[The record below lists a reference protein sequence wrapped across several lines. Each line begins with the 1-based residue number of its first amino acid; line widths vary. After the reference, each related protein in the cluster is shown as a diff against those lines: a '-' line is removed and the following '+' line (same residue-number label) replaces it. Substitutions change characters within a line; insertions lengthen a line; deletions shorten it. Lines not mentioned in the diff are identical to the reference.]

1 MKVRHPV
8 FGIGEV
14 LRERWMGMEYL
25 VRFEDRNLVLWIKSE
40 EVTLLDG
47 TPPPPTTT
55 APRLLQS
62 RPSRGGDF
70 QARRMIEAFRLGI
83 VPRFAIRE
91 FTFGRDS
98 ELRVFH
104 TLLQE
109 YHQTHGQVL
118 LLEGPYGSGKTHFL
132 DYLREQFLEN
142 GFAVS
147 MIELHPMAGTPT
159 RPKHIY
165 REICRNFQVRLPNG
179 KNGTFR
185 DFLGESIESTQLPK
199 PHPFLSPLFRALRKN
214 PDDPYLWAYIQG
226 EPLDRDYLDHLHHW
240 RLPVL
245 LDHSSAADIYVN
257 LLTAYGFLLQQLGHP
272 GLALLFDEGEGVF
285 FTYVTHYDR
294 WIMALMFLKGL
305 LATALNAPE
314 TQTLDLTGET
324 FYPVGKRDAWGR
336 VHSGVR
342 PMPYAYHLPSHL
354 FVVAAFTPLMQ
365 ETYLSMLQEIPS
377 KHWLT
382 LQPLSSQ
389 AYEEMFDA
397 TVRVYQR
404 AFPDFVPS
412 KEEMA
417 KVRNRLLRNLSAI
430 DPRTFLEN
438 LVHQLDLLR
447 HYGQV
452 LV

>member
-25 VRFEDRNLVLWIKSE
+25 VHFLERDLVLWIKSE
-40 EVTLLDG
+40 EVTLIDG
-47 TPPPPTTT
+47 TPPADHSVT
-55 APRLLQS
+55 ARPVQS
-62 RPSRGGDF
+62 KPSRGGDF

-91 FTFGRDS
+91 FTFGRER
-98 ELRVFH
+98 ELQHFE
-104 TLLQE
+104 TLLREYQE
-109 YHQTHGQVL
+109 TYGQVL

-132 DYLREQFLEN
+132 DYLRDRFLDE

-147 MIELHPMAGTPT
+147 MIELHPMAGTPS
-159 RPKHIY
+159 RPKRIY
-165 REICRNFQVRLPNG
+165 REICRNFQIRLEG
-179 KNGTFR
+179 QGEAGFRTFLR
-185 DFLGESIESTQLPK
+185 LALESVPLPR
-199 PHPFLSPLFRALRKN
+199 PHPFLTPFLRALQKA
-214 PDDPYLWAYIQG
+214 PQDPYLWAYIEG
-226 EPLDRDYLDHLHHW
+226 EPLDREYLDHLRHW

-245 LDHSSAADIYVN
+245 LDHSSASDIYVN
-257 LLTAYGFLLQQLGHP
+257 LLTVFGYLLRQLGYL

-285 FTYVTHYDR
+285 MTYLTHYDR

-305 LATALNAPE
+305 FATARNLPE
-314 TQTLDLTGET
+314 TQVLELTGET
-324 FYPVGKRDAWGR
+324 FYPVGKRDSWGR

-354 FVVAAFTPLMQ
+354 FVVAAFTPPMQ

-382 LQPLSSQ
+382 LHPLTPQ
-389 AYEEMFDA
+389 AYGEIFEA
-397 TVRVYQR
+397 TVAVYRR
-404 AFPDFVPS
+404 AFPDFHPP
-412 KEEMA
+412 EEDLA
-417 KVRNRLLRNLSAI
+417 KIKNRLLRNLSSAN
-430 DPRTFLEN
+430 PRTFLEN
-438 LVHQLDLLR
+438 LVHHLDLLR
-447 HYGQV
+447 HYGTV